1 MNKTKLASHVCVLAL
16 SLLIFGGCGS
26 GEGGTTA
33 TGPAADVAGPAATET
48 PPEGS
53 GTIGNA
59 SPEIWG
65 TPETSATAGAA
76 YYFQPEASDSD
87 GDALEFSI
95 ANKPGWTV
103 FDTVSGSLQGT
114 PDSDDVGQDAN
125 IVISVTDQNSVSSLA
140 SLTIEVN
147 QVYTPPAEDGDE
159 DPVSAPPVISG
170 TPNSAAVVNSLYSFL
185 PEASDAESDE
195 LSFSI
200 VNKPQWARFDV
211 TTGLL
216 EGTPTDIDLG
226 ESDAIEISVAD
237 GNSIAAL
244 ARFTIAV
251 EQTGASSFTLS
262 WMAPTQNEDGSAL
275 TDLAGYRIY
284 YGTTTANYSEEV
296 SLTSPG
302 ATSYVI
308 ENLVTGKYFLVMTS
322 VNSDGLESKYTPEL
336 ALDLGG

>member
-1 MNKTKLASHVCVLAL
+1 MNKTKLAPHVCVLT
-16 SLLIFGGCGS
+16 LLLLVLGGCNVEDDAAADAGDVS
-26 GEGGTTA
+26 D
-33 TGPAADVAGPAATET
+33 PAAVET
-48 PPEGS
+48 PPAGS
-53 GTIGNA
+53 GTIDNA
-59 SPEIWG
+59 SPQIWG
-65 TPETSATAGAA
+65 TPETSATVGAA

-103 FDTVSGSLQGT
+103 FDTVTGSLQGT
-114 PDSDDVGQDAN
+114 PGSDDVGEDAN
-125 IVISVTDQNSVSSLA
+125 IVLSVTDQNSVASLA
-140 SLTIEVN
+140 SFTIQVN
-147 QVYTPPAEDGDE
+147 QVYTPPEEDGDE
-159 DPVSAPPVISG
+159 DPVSTPPVISG
-170 TPNSAAVVNSLYSFL
+170 TPNSAVVVNTLYSFL
-185 PEASDAESDE
+185 PEADDADGDE

-200 VNKPQWARFDV
+200 VNKPQWASFDV

-216 EGTPTDIDLG
+216 EGTPTDVDVG
-226 ESDAIEISVAD
+226 ESDAIEISLTD

-251 EQTGASSFTLS
+251 EQTGTSSFTLS

-284 YGTTTANYSEEV
+284 YGTTTVNYSEEI

-302 ATSYVI
+302 ATTYVI
-308 ENLVTGKYFLVMTS
+308 ENLVPGKYFLVMTS

-336 ALDLGG
+336 AFDLGG